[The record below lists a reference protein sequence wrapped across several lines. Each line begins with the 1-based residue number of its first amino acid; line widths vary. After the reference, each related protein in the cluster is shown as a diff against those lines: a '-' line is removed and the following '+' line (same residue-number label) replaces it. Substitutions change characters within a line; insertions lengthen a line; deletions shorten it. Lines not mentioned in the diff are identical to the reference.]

1 MGGFK
6 PAFIN
11 EIEKLYKK
19 KKVTVSVVLSI
30 VVIVLAQLT
39 MTGLKSG
46 MGFRGIGNMEFPLLV
61 LSLTTVSI
69 LPLFTALVTIDS
81 FSGEFS
87 HNTMKISLTRPV
99 TRLKFMAAK
108 VCAIMIF
115 VATNL
120 LLIMVLSLFAGLIFN
135 RNSFTFTGI
144 YRILVAYIVTLL
156 PMLVL
161 SLVIIVFC
169 NIFKS
174 GTAVFFLSIVCFI
187 AFKVLEIVFPQYSGI
202 FFTSMF
208 NWYNLWIMDTFPI
221 GKILRTLS
229 LMSSYVIILFT
240 GSYYLFDKKD
250 F

>member
-1 MGGFK
+1 
-6 PAFIN
+6 
-11 EIEKLYKK
+11 
-19 KKVTVSVVLSI
+19 
-30 VVIVLAQLT
+30 
-39 MTGLKSG
+39 
-46 MGFRGIGNMEFPLLV
+46 
-61 LSLTTVSI
+61 
-69 LPLFTALVTIDS
+69 
-81 FSGEFS
+81 
-87 HNTMKISLTRPV
+87 MKIALTRPV
-99 TRLKFMAAK
+99 TRLKFIAAK
-108 VCAIMIF
+108 VCAVMIF

-120 LLIMVLSLFAGLIFN
+120 LLIMVLSLLAGLIFN

-144 YRILVAYIVTLL
+144 YRILIAYIVTLL

-161 SLVIIVFC
+161 SLVIIIFC

-174 GTAVFFLSIVCFI
+174 GTAVFFLSIIIFI

-221 GKILRTLS
+221 GKIIRALS

-240 GSYYLFDKKD
+240 GSYYLFDKRD